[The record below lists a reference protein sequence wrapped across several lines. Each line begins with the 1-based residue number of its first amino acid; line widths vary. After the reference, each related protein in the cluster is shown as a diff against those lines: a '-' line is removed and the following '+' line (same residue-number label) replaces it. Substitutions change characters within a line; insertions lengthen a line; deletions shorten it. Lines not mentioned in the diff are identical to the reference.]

1 MKLFQLK
8 SVAAA
13 AAVSLTLLSPLARAD
28 DAYAGISLGAPH
40 FGQNVN
46 GLSGNDHGVAG
57 KVYGGY
63 QLSPNFAL
71 EAGLASLGRLKGD
84 TGSVGAH
91 GEFIDLVGRLP
102 LGHDVSLLGSVGA
115 AHVRF
120 SSPDG
125 DDAGGGVKLGLGA
138 EYALS
143 PSATLRAEYERY
155 RTAAFDEHPEVGQMT
170 VGLRFGF

>member
-1 MKLFQLK
+1 MTLFHPK
-8 SVAAA
+8 SMAAA

-40 FGQNVN
+40 FGQSIN
-46 GLSGNDHGVAG
+46 GVSGNDHGVAG

-84 TGSVGAH
+84 GGSVSAR

-102 LGHDVSLLGSVGA
+102 LGHDISLLGSVGA

-125 DDAGGGVKLGLGA
+125 HDAGGGLKLGLGA

-143 PSATLRAEYERY
+143 PSTTLRAEYEHY
-155 RTAAFDEHPEVGQMT
+155 RTSAFDEHPAVGQMT